1 MPGQPKKRA
10 DIALLNEVGKAKVE
24 DLLERAIP
32 LETICKDLKVS
43 KRALYDWLDAP
54 EQAGLLT
61 RARARAADHL
71 AVETLAIADEV
82 PAEAAEIQR
91 ARLRTDTRKWLASKW
106 NQAQYGESKG
116 VQVNI
121 NLADLHLQA
130 VKNVKPLTEH
140 DNLTI
145 EGDAAPRQK
154 G

>member
-1 MPGQPKKRA
+1 MPGRPKMRA
-10 DIALLNEVGKAKVE
+10 DIALLNEMGKAKVE
-24 DLLERAIP
+24 EMLETAMP
-32 LETICKDLKVS
+32 LETICKELKVS
-43 KRALYDWLDAP
+43 KRALYEWLDAP
-54 EQAGLLT
+54 EQAGLFS

-106 NQAQYGESKG
+106 NQAQYGDSKG

-130 VKNVKPLTEH
+130 VKTVKPVHGADT
-140 DNLTI
+140 LTI
-145 EGDAAPRQK
+145 EGDAAPHQPE
-154 G
+154 